1 MYLNVGQVPDLPN
14 QVFLGPLSCPSA
26 ASPHQNPPV
35 LLNMPV
41 RIMPPPPPAPIYISV
56 TNWTREQELKK
67 ERARTRTR
75 HARAKVAVP
84 DAVSF
89 AREMLGFLPD
99 AMQEALLRC
108 DAKQVIL
115 NCCRQWGKSTIVAI
129 IAVYRAYS
137 VPKSVVVVVSP
148 TERQSA
154 EFLLKAREF
163 AIKLGLTPRGDGHNR
178 TSLRLPN
185 GSRIVGLPGKEANIR
200 GFSADLLIIDE
211 AARVPDELYKS
222 VRPMLAVKDGDVWLL
237 STPWGK
243 QGFFHEN
250 WEFGG
255 DSWARFRVPAT
266 ECSAFRPSGW
276 RWNGRKWARRGSGR
290 STCVSLG

>member
-1 MYLNVGQVPDLPN
+1 M
-14 QVFLGPLSCPSA
+14 
-26 ASPHQNPPV
+26 
-35 LLNMPV
+35 
-41 RIMPPPPPAPIYISV
+41 
-56 TNWTREQELKK
+56 
-67 ERARTRTR
+67 
-75 HARAKVAVP
+75 P

-89 AREMLGFLPD
+89 ARELLGFLPD

-108 DAKQVIL
+108 EAKQVIL

-137 VPKSVVVVVSP
+137 VPKSLVVVVSP

-154 EFLLKAREF
+154 EFLRKAREF
-163 AIKLGLTPRGDGHNR
+163 ATKLGLTPRGDGHNR
-178 TSLRLPN
+178 TSLLLPN
-185 GSRIVGLPGKEANIR
+185 GSRIIGLPGKEANIR

-222 VRPMLAVKDGDVWLL
+222 VRPMVAMKDGGVWLL

-250 WEFGG
+250 WEHGG
-255 DSWARFRVPAT
+255 DAWARFRVPAT
-266 ECSAFRPSGW
+266 ECPRISAERLQMERTQMDEAWFRQEYMCEFGMTDAQMFDSDLV
-276 RWNGRKWARRGSGR
+276 R
-290 STCVSLG
+290 SALNDGEIWEL